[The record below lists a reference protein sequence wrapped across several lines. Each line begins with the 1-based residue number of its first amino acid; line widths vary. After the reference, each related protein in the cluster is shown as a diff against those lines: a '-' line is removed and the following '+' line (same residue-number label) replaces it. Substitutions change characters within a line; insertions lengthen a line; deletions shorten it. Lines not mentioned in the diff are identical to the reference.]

1 MYPIDQKTSQ
11 AYESL
16 PSYDEYVELIP
27 KITEERDHWKE
38 KYNSLRK
45 KVGEQFVDI
54 IPEVWEEE
62 TQLEKEKDDTCI
74 KISELEKEIAEKE
87 TPLLKTMVE
96 KERIE
101 RELKEVKGQLQDNTE
116 QLGYI
121 RELEDQEARLS
132 EEQSKLRQ
140 CLRDLESK
148 SFGKDDLKKKSNAKQ
163 ESDDDNQDISSVEEK
178 RQERLNDL
186 YEEVENLGADIANEH
201 KQEHQNAAHAMLDE
215 KAEIQKEIVKLENA
229 IEELQLGLSS
239 GAAITSEASSEEQDS
254 EKSSVQNELEKISH
268 EISKLQ
274 SSLEASSGSNVLE
287 VSDLFGLIKEKSKIE
302 DELSEANKTL
312 SQLGKREYE
321 NLTKERAKQ
330 EKVAKKLMELSRE
343 KERLENEFQELDVS
357 VKSKE
362 GYLLS
367 YFKSEKEKEKEIP
380 ERKTSSIEQTL
391 EQTEYFPEFSS
402 SDEALESSNEEEKQL
417 SPEDIVVTSEAL
429 GSLIQKRSS
438 LAVRLE
444 ALRKDITAQSL
455 KVEKSLLGVKEEP
468 AGELTASSDSSL
480 DDLSQSQLSL
490 FDDHNMIDELS
501 LATGVV
507 REERVKRKSSRK
519 TPMSKLLKEK
529 AGLEKK
535 HKGLEGKVLV
545 QNAKFKN
552 ALREGKETAKAQER
566 FVQCVDERKQV
577 EDELATVLGKIDEC
591 KNIGDEF
598 TGKGKLG
605 KRRASSGSL
614 GRRRKSQDKTGGKSL
629 SKNDKRRLLSQRESL
644 VKQLEN
650 VKRKVEDL
658 SLDLDGGGFEDLPEM
673 AETGGVGKRVEKLR
687 ELIIREAELKQ
698 NLEGMVAKN
707 EEQSDEGK
715 LNVGG
720 ASYRGVLDVLLKE
733 KERKKDMLAK
743 LERDVESGEEL
754 KIAKKD
760 EEVLEKKIKTLKGN
774 IESAIRELG
783 IEKQSLKEE
792 LLDTIAN
799 EGTASLD
806 KEEVLKKNI
815 AELAKRKEQLEKAFA
830 EVSLQQS
837 LQTEPT
843 KNDQDPEQVFKD
855 YQQFAKLKEKRERL
869 VSALK
874 EIDRKLLTR
883 KEWTRSGEREQRPS
897 EAQDED
903 DDNNS
908 ALFFGEI
915 LKRMSDENL
924 NMTDLVCELKLTQEA
939 LSSEREITGE
949 LLELIKSRVGNQLV
963 EALTVDCL
971 SSPLLETADLD
982 STGSSE
988 YQEVASQIEHDSVT
1002 VAEIITDYKKMNVL
1016 AQKKNQKI
1024 FNMLEL
1030 LKSKVDKDLF
1040 DAIVNE
1046 ETAGLEDSKK
1056 CEVAKILENNETLFE
1071 QIVAKKKDLNEK
1083 HEKLVKCL
1091 EEENERLQME
1101 LEDAKDE
1108 NEENELRGDELM
1120 NLRRE
1125 VKIITVQLEAEKEEK
1140 KELERS
1146 SKDLEEREKECASL
1160 KETLANLG
1168 KENDSICAKHEDVTK
1183 KHEETQNE
1191 LKEMKEEKDRRKTE
1205 EKLALLEKENV
1216 ELVSKLKEADKVKE
1230 GMKNELQ
1237 LNEQIGKENKVIKE
1251 KMDKLQKRKE
1261 EIVCELNRENEANK
1275 EIAEELEDVKE
1286 ENASMKEKLE
1296 ELEKEN
1302 NEIIPSVENLKKANK
1317 ELEDVK
1323 EQNGSIKEK
1332 LEELEKEN
1340 NEIIPSVEKLKK
1352 ANKEL
1357 EDVKEENASMKEK
1370 LEELEK
1376 ENNEIIP
1383 SVEKLKKVNKE
1394 LEDVKEE
1401 NASMKAK
1408 LEELKKENNE
1418 IIPSVENLKKV
1429 NKELED
1435 VKEENASMKAKLEE
1449 LKKENNEIIP
1459 SVENLKKVNKE
1470 LEDKV
1475 EYLHKEKQDLE
1486 SSRNESSNIEN
1497 NEERLKQELDE
1508 LKNEKS
1514 HLEDY
1519 MEKVLKRN
1527 VSGGLKKALEDYNEE
1542 LKNINEAHESLASEC
1557 EVLKEL
1563 KRTVG
1568 ETLTEKLLGL
1578 SKEQGDVLKDTC
1590 YVPKCL
1596 ETISTNQVTLAKVLE
1611 DYEKDSDV
1619 MGNRLGGKQ
1628 FGSALDKDKASDDS
1642 KTSKQNKAGDKS
1654 DDIHDHCDD
1663 SFSPKENDGFKG
1675 EIDDNGTVEGGE
1687 VLQEDDQKEY
1697 HDLET
1702 LNMKGEYLELLRK
1715 VMEHRRDIEEA
1726 EGILEEQRKQHEMEK
1741 ERLVGEKKQLVD
1753 RFNEEKNGMLYQIEC
1768 ERNSMEMAMQ
1778 NLINEIVRLKEE
1790 RKEIRK
1796 NNRTEREKMEMAFE
1810 KERVEFYSKNETAK
1824 TEMKEKLEKSFLE
1837 FSHKEKGMMEVKEK
1851 ELKEEVLKLTNDRKE
1866 MTVRLKE
1873 MERELESRLSMEDNS
1888 DNFQETREKG
1898 EKEERR
1904 EQIRNEFE
1912 EKLKQEKMKFQETLV
1927 SLRQEIDGPL
1937 QQERNRANLV
1947 EFPQN
1952 QTHASKM
1959 EDIRHTV
1966 TDLSIYETMESDFR
1980 AKIHSEKLSFENRIK
1995 ELRREKEEL
2004 HEQKRELKSS
2014 MRNQR
2019 LEMCKKFEKEKQEL
2033 AEKYRNELKS
2043 KVRGMVLTTC
2053 LSQTSRFFTF

>member
-1323 EQNGSIKEK
+1323 EQN
-1332 LEELEKEN
+1332 
-1340 NEIIPSVEKLKK
+1340 
-1352 ANKEL
+1352 
-1357 EDVKEENASMKEK
+1357 ASMKEK

-1383 SVEKLKKVNKE
+1383 SVEK
-1394 LEDVKEE
+1394 
-1401 NASMKAK
+1401 
-1408 LEELKKENNE
+1408 
-1418 IIPSVENLKKV
+1418 
-1429 NKELED
+1429 
-1435 VKEENASMKAKLEE
+1435 
-1449 LKKENNEIIP
+1449 
-1459 SVENLKKVNKE
+1459 LKKVNKE

>member
-1 MYPIDQKTSQ
+1 M
-11 AYESL
+11 
-16 PSYDEYVELIP
+16 
-27 KITEERDHWKE
+27 
-38 KYNSLRK
+38 
-45 KVGEQFVDI
+45 
-54 IPEVWEEE
+54 
-62 TQLEKEKDDTCI
+62 
-74 KISELEKEIAEKE
+74 
-87 TPLLKTMVE
+87 
-96 KERIE
+96 
-101 RELKEVKGQLQDNTE
+101 
-116 QLGYI
+116 
-121 RELEDQEARLS
+121 
-132 EEQSKLRQ
+132 
-140 CLRDLESK
+140 
-148 SFGKDDLKKKSNAKQ
+148 
-163 ESDDDNQDISSVEEK
+163 
-178 RQERLNDL
+178 
-186 YEEVENLGADIANEH
+186 
-201 KQEHQNAAHAMLDE
+201 
-215 KAEIQKEIVKLENA
+215 
-229 IEELQLGLSS
+229 
-239 GAAITSEASSEEQDS
+239 
-254 EKSSVQNELEKISH
+254 
-268 EISKLQ
+268 
-274 SSLEASSGSNVLE
+274 
-287 VSDLFGLIKEKSKIE
+287 
-302 DELSEANKTL
+302 
-312 SQLGKREYE
+312 
-321 NLTKERAKQ
+321 
-330 EKVAKKLMELSRE
+330 
-343 KERLENEFQELDVS
+343 
-357 VKSKE
+357 
-362 GYLLS
+362 
-367 YFKSEKEKEKEIP
+367 
-380 ERKTSSIEQTL
+380 
-391 EQTEYFPEFSS
+391 
-402 SDEALESSNEEEKQL
+402 
-417 SPEDIVVTSEAL
+417 
-429 GSLIQKRSS
+429 
-438 LAVRLE
+438 
-444 ALRKDITAQSL
+444 
-455 KVEKSLLGVKEEP
+455 
-468 AGELTASSDSSL
+468 
-480 DDLSQSQLSL
+480 
-490 FDDHNMIDELS
+490 
-501 LATGVV
+501 
-507 REERVKRKSSRK
+507 
-519 TPMSKLLKEK
+519 
-529 AGLEKK
+529 EKK

-1302 NEIIPSVENLKKANK
+1302 NEIIPSVENLKK
-1317 ELEDVK
+1317 
-1323 EQNGSIKEK
+1323 
-1332 LEELEKEN
+1332 
-1340 NEIIPSVEKLKK
+1340 
-1352 ANKEL
+1352 
-1357 EDVKEENASMKEK
+1357 
-1370 LEELEK
+1370 
-1376 ENNEIIP
+1376 
-1383 SVEKLKKVNKE
+1383 
-1394 LEDVKEE
+1394 
-1401 NASMKAK
+1401 
-1408 LEELKKENNE
+1408 
-1418 IIPSVENLKKV
+1418 V

-1866 MTVRLKE
+1866 MTVRLKG

>member
-1 MYPIDQKTSQ
+1 M
-11 AYESL
+11 
-16 PSYDEYVELIP
+16 
-27 KITEERDHWKE
+27 
-38 KYNSLRK
+38 
-45 KVGEQFVDI
+45 
-54 IPEVWEEE
+54 
-62 TQLEKEKDDTCI
+62 
-74 KISELEKEIAEKE
+74 
-87 TPLLKTMVE
+87 
-96 KERIE
+96 
-101 RELKEVKGQLQDNTE
+101 
-116 QLGYI
+116 
-121 RELEDQEARLS
+121 
-132 EEQSKLRQ
+132 
-140 CLRDLESK
+140 
-148 SFGKDDLKKKSNAKQ
+148 
-163 ESDDDNQDISSVEEK
+163 
-178 RQERLNDL
+178 
-186 YEEVENLGADIANEH
+186 
-201 KQEHQNAAHAMLDE
+201 
-215 KAEIQKEIVKLENA
+215 
-229 IEELQLGLSS
+229 
-239 GAAITSEASSEEQDS
+239 
-254 EKSSVQNELEKISH
+254 
-268 EISKLQ
+268 
-274 SSLEASSGSNVLE
+274 
-287 VSDLFGLIKEKSKIE
+287 
-302 DELSEANKTL
+302 
-312 SQLGKREYE
+312 
-321 NLTKERAKQ
+321 
-330 EKVAKKLMELSRE
+330 
-343 KERLENEFQELDVS
+343 
-357 VKSKE
+357 
-362 GYLLS
+362 
-367 YFKSEKEKEKEIP
+367 
-380 ERKTSSIEQTL
+380 
-391 EQTEYFPEFSS
+391 
-402 SDEALESSNEEEKQL
+402 
-417 SPEDIVVTSEAL
+417 
-429 GSLIQKRSS
+429 
-438 LAVRLE
+438 
-444 ALRKDITAQSL
+444 
-455 KVEKSLLGVKEEP
+455 
-468 AGELTASSDSSL
+468 
-480 DDLSQSQLSL
+480 
-490 FDDHNMIDELS
+490 
-501 LATGVV
+501 
-507 REERVKRKSSRK
+507 
-519 TPMSKLLKEK
+519 
-529 AGLEKK
+529 
-535 HKGLEGKVLV
+535 
-545 QNAKFKN
+545 
-552 ALREGKETAKAQER
+552 
-566 FVQCVDERKQV
+566 
-577 EDELATVLGKIDEC
+577 
-591 KNIGDEF
+591 
-598 TGKGKLG
+598 
-605 KRRASSGSL
+605 
-614 GRRRKSQDKTGGKSL
+614 
-629 SKNDKRRLLSQRESL
+629 
-644 VKQLEN
+644 
-650 VKRKVEDL
+650 
-658 SLDLDGGGFEDLPEM
+658 
-673 AETGGVGKRVEKLR
+673 
-687 ELIIREAELKQ
+687 
-698 NLEGMVAKN
+698 
-707 EEQSDEGK
+707 
-715 LNVGG
+715 
-720 ASYRGVLDVLLKE
+720 
-733 KERKKDMLAK
+733 
-743 LERDVESGEEL
+743 
-754 KIAKKD
+754 
-760 EEVLEKKIKTLKGN
+760 
-774 IESAIRELG
+774 
-783 IEKQSLKEE
+783 
-792 LLDTIAN
+792 
-799 EGTASLD
+799 
-806 KEEVLKKNI
+806 
-815 AELAKRKEQLEKAFA
+815 
-830 EVSLQQS
+830 
-837 LQTEPT
+837 
-843 KNDQDPEQVFKD
+843 
-855 YQQFAKLKEKRERL
+855 
-869 VSALK
+869 
-874 EIDRKLLTR
+874 
-883 KEWTRSGEREQRPS
+883 
-897 EAQDED
+897 
-903 DDNNS
+903 
-908 ALFFGEI
+908 
-915 LKRMSDENL
+915 
-924 NMTDLVCELKLTQEA
+924 
-939 LSSEREITGE
+939 
-949 LLELIKSRVGNQLV
+949 
-963 EALTVDCL
+963 
-971 SSPLLETADLD
+971 
-982 STGSSE
+982 
-988 YQEVASQIEHDSVT
+988 
-1002 VAEIITDYKKMNVL
+1002 
-1016 AQKKNQKI
+1016 
-1024 FNMLEL
+1024 
-1030 LKSKVDKDLF
+1030 
-1040 DAIVNE
+1040 
-1046 ETAGLEDSKK
+1046 
-1056 CEVAKILENNETLFE
+1056 
-1071 QIVAKKKDLNEK
+1071 
-1083 HEKLVKCL
+1083 
-1091 EEENERLQME
+1091 
-1101 LEDAKDE
+1101 
-1108 NEENELRGDELM
+1108 
-1120 NLRRE
+1120 
-1125 VKIITVQLEAEKEEK
+1125 
-1140 KELERS
+1140 
-1146 SKDLEEREKECASL
+1146 
-1160 KETLANLG
+1160 
-1168 KENDSICAKHEDVTK
+1168 
-1183 KHEETQNE
+1183 
-1191 LKEMKEEKDRRKTE
+1191 
-1205 EKLALLEKENV
+1205 
-1216 ELVSKLKEADKVKE
+1216 
-1230 GMKNELQ
+1230 
-1237 LNEQIGKENKVIKE
+1237 
-1251 KMDKLQKRKE
+1251 
-1261 EIVCELNRENEANK
+1261 
-1275 EIAEELEDVKE
+1275 
-1286 ENASMKEKLE
+1286 
-1296 ELEKEN
+1296 
-1302 NEIIPSVENLKKANK
+1302 NK

-1323 EQNGSIKEK
+1323 EQ
-1332 LEELEKEN
+1332 
-1340 NEIIPSVEKLKK
+1340 
-1352 ANKEL
+1352 
-1357 EDVKEENASMKEK
+1357 NASMKEK

>member
-1302 NEIIPSVENLKKANK
+1302 NEIIPSVENLKKVNKELEDVKEENSSIKEKLAELEKENNEIIPSVENLKKANK

-1340 NEIIPSVEKLKK
+1340 NEIIPSVEK
-1352 ANKEL
+1352 
-1357 EDVKEENASMKEK
+1357 
-1370 LEELEK
+1370 
-1376 ENNEIIP
+1376 
-1383 SVEKLKKVNKE
+1383 
-1394 LEDVKEE
+1394 
-1401 NASMKAK
+1401 
-1408 LEELKKENNE
+1408 
-1418 IIPSVENLKKV
+1418 
-1429 NKELED
+1429 
-1435 VKEENASMKAKLEE
+1435 
-1449 LKKENNEIIP
+1449 
-1459 SVENLKKVNKE
+1459 LKKVNKE